1 MHEGFGVY
9 KVVAE
14 GEGEVCSSIKSHW
27 REGGGGGRG
36 SGEGCCCRD
45 HQSWRIIIAKNQEMV
60 FSSLSNE
67 FLWVSFYRIIFRG
80 QSAFMKY
87 AAITHWSTYSY
98 TLVYWNRL
106 CVCWK
111 ENYIGLLSG
120 ILLRSKWSHH
130 QKNNSSIVLSCQQSR
145 VHRVF

>member
-1 MHEGFGVY
+1 MRERFDVY
-9 KVVAE
+9 EVEAE

-27 REGGGGGRG
+27 RGGGGGGGRG

-45 HQSWRIIIAKNQEMV
+45 HQSQRIIIAKNQEMV

-87 AAITHWSTYSY
+87 AAITH
-98 TLVYWNRL
+98 
-106 CVCWK
+106 
-111 ENYIGLLSG
+111 
-120 ILLRSKWSHH
+120 
-130 QKNNSSIVLSCQQSR
+130 
-145 VHRVF
+145 